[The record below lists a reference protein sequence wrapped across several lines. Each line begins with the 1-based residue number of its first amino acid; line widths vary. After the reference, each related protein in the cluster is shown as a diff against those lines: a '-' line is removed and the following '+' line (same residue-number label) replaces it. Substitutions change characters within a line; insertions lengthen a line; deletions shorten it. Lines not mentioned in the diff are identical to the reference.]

1 MKINDEL
8 TKKIAKLAAE
18 IMTSAEKEQG
28 EVRSKGE
35 ADFVNMHVD
44 NIEVVDNRDEKLG
57 KSEEPKKEKEKAK
70 KKTVKEEKEEDDM
83 EEAKMSDEE
92 IEEALSKSA
101 PASEW
106 IKDFV
111 HSDNPKFKGKTKEQ
125 RIKMALGAYYGQKES
140 LEESVQL
147 NEAAPVKSDT
157 WISELGNVIARSS
170 DTKNLTMAY
179 EAWANSLYKTPVWKS
194 LMMNPLLDNLLNTLA
209 ESLDVYIGAAAETED
224 QTDTEMGEALEGK
237 EEVEEALDYRKSS
250 DAELALAARNKDKKA
265 EQELTKRDR
274 MKPKT
279 PDAKKGN
286 LTMGEGKKYVISI
299 EDKIYGQK
307 GKAVTFTDKEKADNA
322 VSKIKDQESM
332 KDKKIKV
339 TSLTEETVD
348 AATVEKEFNSTKSD
362 AEVQALIQKYSLMP
376 AMSSVRPGE
385 LKLGI
390 RNELNGNKSFV
401 GLDNEGQIVIISGT
415 QSAPKIR
422 TLK

>member
-1 MKINDEL
+1 
-8 TKKIAKLAAE
+8 
-18 IMTSAEKEQG
+18 
-28 EVRSKGE
+28 
-35 ADFVNMHVD
+35 
-44 NIEVVDNRDEKLG
+44 
-57 KSEEPKKEKEKAK
+57 
-70 KKTVKEEKEEDDM
+70 M
-83 EEAKMSDEE
+83 E
-92 IEEALSKSA
+92 
-101 PASEW
+101 
-106 IKDFV
+106 
-111 HSDNPKFKGKTKEQ
+111 
-125 RIKMALGAYYGQKES
+125 
-140 LEESVQL
+140 
-147 NEAAPVKSDT
+147 APVKSDT
-157 WISELGNVIARSS
+157 WISELGNVVARSS

-279 PDAKKGN
+279 PEAKKGN

-362 AEVQALIQKYSLMP
+362 AEVQSLIQKYSIMP